1 MERFYHIRPNE
12 SLEQQAIEY
21 IEEHQEYNSQINGC
35 GGLDHYANNY
45 RSWLERLEEYRNCP
59 VEENRVPGET
69 LMLIR
74 ERDNRLIGM
83 CNIRYELNER
93 LRTSGGHIGYG
104 IRPTERRNGYNE
116 INLYLALIHCHE
128 RGLNMVLLDCN
139 DDNIASYRTMEA
151 LGGILIDTYI
161 DPYDGELTRRYA
173 INVEE
178 ALNNH
183 QEQFEPRI
191 IRR

>member
-1 MERFYHIRPNE
+1 
-12 SLEQQAIEY
+12 
-21 IEEHQEYNSQINGC
+21 
-35 GGLDHYANNY
+35 
-45 RSWLERLEEYRNCP
+45 
-59 VEENRVPGET
+59 
-69 LMLIR
+69 MLIR
-74 ERDNRLIGM
+74 ESDNRLIGM

-93 LRTSGGHIGYG
+93 LRTSGGHIDYG

-128 RGLNMVLLDCN
+128 QGLNMVLLDCN

-178 ALNNH
+178 ALIAH